1 MVGFS
6 LKPPQI
12 SKLTTLI
19 LFSSRPEDTKDTT
32 VQFSSQRDQPRS
44 TTTTP
49 EVDMENYVK

>member
-32 VQFSSQRDQPRS
+32 VQFPSQRDQPRS